1 MMTTS
6 CSRTGFKEKWLPF
19 MMSATLSGL
28 LCASSTNA
36 DYPLAVEERSA
47 SSERIIDSFLPAD
60 IHAASSME
68 SLRQIA
74 DANPAHVFAVVSIMA
89 SKRLRELP
97 LKKLES
103 TQYSDYT
110 AGNASLFLER
120 LEFDEDGFITSE
132 SFRNAAHEAV
142 LGFSESDEVVII
154 ETQFLP
160 EGPLGH
166 GILVVRTTDKSRFC
180 DADDFSLSAEI
191 PFPGETET
199 RVRLEQASVSSDHF
213 RNDGATLRFT
223 SVEFR

>member
-74 DANPAHVFAVVSIMA
+74 DANPAHVFAVFSIMA

-160 EGPLGH
+160 EGPLGTAFLWS
-166 GILVVRTTDKSRFC
+166 GPLTNPDSATQMTSRLVRKFRFQARQRQEC
-180 DADDFSLSAEI
+180 DWNKLRYLRIISEMMA
-191 PFPGETET
+191 
-199 RVRLEQASVSSDHF
+199 
-213 RNDGATLRFT
+213 LRFA
-223 SVEFR
+223 SPA